1 MKKRDLIT
9 VIILSIIIGF
19 MYISGLPLALFSISY
34 KDLQNFIIPIGL
46 NIILCILIIY
56 SVIKIFKVNLDFKIR
71 KDNLLKGIKDTIL
84 ISSIVIVF
92 YGVEFFINYSP
103 LNNSPSIIR
112 LLLEGIVYYSL
123 TAIIEELLLRGLL
136 FNFFNET
143 FKKSNNRILIAAIV
157 SSLLFAIGHVPSVL
171 GQGFIICLFR
181 FIYPFSMGLGFAY
194 FYKKTENLLVPIIY
208 HFIGSS
214 VTGVICCFSSIDWT
228 TFDNS
233 QFFYISVTIFSLLI
247 SVYFINSIKKL
258 DKK

>member
-1 MKKRDLIT
+1 MKKRDLII

-19 MYISGLPLALFSISY
+19 MYISGLPLALLSVNY
-34 KDLQNFIIPIGL
+34 KDIQNFIIPIGL
-46 NIILCILIIY
+46 NIILCVLIVY
-56 SVIKIFKVNLDFKIR
+56 SIIKIFKVNLNFRIR
-71 KDNLLKGIKDTIL
+71 KDNLLKGIKETIL

-136 FNFFNET
+136 FNFFNEI
-143 FKKSNNRILIAAIV
+143 FKKSKNRILIAAII

-171 GQGFIICLFR
+171 NQGLLVCLFR

-194 FYKKTENLLVPIIY
+194 FYKKTDNLLIPIIY
-208 HFIGSS
+208 HFIGSAT
-214 VTGVICCFSSIDWT
+214 TGIICCFSNIDWT

-247 SVYFINSIKKL
+247 SVYFVNSIRKL